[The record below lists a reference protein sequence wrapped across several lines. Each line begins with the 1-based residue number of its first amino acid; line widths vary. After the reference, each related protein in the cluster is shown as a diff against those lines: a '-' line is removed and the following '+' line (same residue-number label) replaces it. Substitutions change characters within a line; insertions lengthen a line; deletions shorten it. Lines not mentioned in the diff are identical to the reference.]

1 MSKIAIKGATTGTG
15 VFTLESPATNTDRTL
30 VLPDEAGTVLT
41 SASGLTAGNLTG
53 SVPASAMPAGSVLQ
67 VVQYAK
73 VGIIGS
79 NQPSLLV
86 TNSSSIQTVMSK
98 SITTI
103 GENSKILVNVG
114 CIFYSSAGAVR
125 TTTYMYRGATYVFGD
140 KYGIY
145 EQSGSLMRRYT
156 AEYLDSPNVS
166 AGTTL
171 TYDFKVA
178 VTNSLTTS
186 IGYGD
191 SGGGS
196 TDYITLTEIAA

>member
-1 MSKIAIKGATTGTG
+1 MSQIAIKGATTGTG

-30 VLPDEAGTVLT
+30 ILPDEAGTVLT
-41 SASGLTAGNLTG
+41 TAG
-53 SVPASAMPAGSVLQ
+53 VPASAMPAGSVLQ

-145 EQSGSLMRRYT
+145 EQSNSLMRRYT
-156 AEYLDSPNVS
+156 AEYLDSPSVS